1 MNCNKGQTDQKSGDN
16 LKDEEFCF
24 VSDVREKKVTARSAR
39 NRKTH
44 AGKGGRVK
52 FPSDYMTKKE
62 LKALNGEVKTYRL
75 NEPMKWDEFKAM
87 PDDLKVAYINALRTK
102 FKVPDKEIAEM
113 LGVDRQTVG
122 RWFRCLGLGIG
133 KCAGGKRPWNKER
146 WIAWI
151 NGISLPDPAKETP
164 VVSEEVEQAVA
175 SDFIE
180 DVEQGFASLEEIAP
194 YEHVPVP
201 VVNVLPVHEE
211 PVKAIPESGNM
222 TFMGSAEAALNAVGV
237 LLGGANVRICI
248 SWEVC
253 VD

>member
-1 MNCNKGQTDQKSGDN
+1 MKY
-16 LKDEEFCF
+16 EEFCF

-44 AGKGGRVK
+44 AGKGGSVK
-52 FPSDYMTKKE
+52 LPSDYMTKKE
-62 LKALNGEVKTYRL
+62 LKALNGEVKSYRL
-75 NEPMKWDEFKAM
+75 NDPMKWDEFKAM
-87 PDDLKVAYINALRTK
+87 PDDLKIAYINALRTK
-102 FKVPDKEIAEM
+102 FDVPDKDIADM

-122 RWFRCLGLGIG
+122 RWFRCLGLGLG
-133 KCAGGKRPWNKER
+133 KCAGGKKPWNKER
-146 WIAWI
+146 WLAWC
-151 NGISLPDPAKETP
+151 NGLPLPDPVEETP
-164 VVSEEVEQAVA
+164 AVSEEIEQAVA
-175 SDFIE
+175 SDFVE
-180 DVEQGFASLEEIAP
+180 DVEQGLASLEDIADP
-194 YEHVPVP
+194 EPVPAP
-201 VVNVLPVHEE
+201 VVNILPVRKE